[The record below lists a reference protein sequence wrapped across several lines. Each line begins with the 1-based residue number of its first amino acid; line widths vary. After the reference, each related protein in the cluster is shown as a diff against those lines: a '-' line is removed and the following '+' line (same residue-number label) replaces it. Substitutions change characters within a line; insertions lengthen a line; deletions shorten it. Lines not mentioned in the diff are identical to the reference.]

1 MLNYSTQSWRGLPWP
16 STSSSLDRREKDVD
30 ARDKRRHGGGGRNS
44 IPSARL
50 RFTPLI
56 TLSFVLY
63 AVAALA
69 QAQLGPPEPG
79 RPTQPPDAS
88 PQELRVLG
96 GRTDYSVVVP
106 KKASPQELP
115 TWRIP
120 NVPSSAEAYYAPD
133 NYHVIAQTQDPDGAH
148 APGRSTGALTWIF
161 SDDGKTKW
169 RVNDRGQ
176 DACSYFFPDGKR
188 VIFTSTR
195 DHMDFPLGNVS
206 DERNYPQGTELY
218 IADTDGGNLKRLTD
232 NVYYEAEVSI
242 SPDGK
247 RIAFTR
253 QVDGALDLYMMNIDG
268 AGERKLTDTP
278 DWQEGAPFFLPDSK
292 TLTLRAWS
300 RAVYGTKRPTPMT
313 IFTIN
318 VETGERIQR
327 THDDWMN
334 WAPYPA
340 PDGRHYVFVRPLLDN
355 PSNWEIFLGDLEGGE
370 PVRLTFNDSFDGF
383 PSISPDG
390 TKMLF
395 ARSEGPGFMSGLY
408 TYVMDISSLNIGPKP
423 KP

>member
-1 MLNYSTQSWRGLPWP
+1 MARPRSTLPISLVFVSCAAATLALSW
-16 STSSSLDRREKDVD
+16 
-30 ARDKRRHGGGGRNS
+30 
-44 IPSARL
+44 
-50 RFTPLI
+50 
-56 TLSFVLY
+56 
-63 AVAALA
+63 ALA
-69 QAQLGPPEPG
+69 QGGPPASDL
-79 RPTQPPDAS
+79 PTQPSGAS
-88 PQELRVLG
+88 PRGLRLLG
-96 GRTDYSVVVP
+96 GHTDYSVVKP
-106 KKASPQELP
+106 RKASPQELP

-148 APGRSTGALTWIF
+148 APTRSTGALTWIF

-176 DACSYFFPDGKR
+176 DLCSYFFPDGR
-188 VIFTSTR
+188 HVIFTSTR

-206 DERNYPQGTELY
+206 DERNYPQGAELY
-218 IADTDGGNLKRLTD
+218 IADIDGGNRKRLTD
-232 NVYYEAEVSI
+232 NAYYDAEVSI

-247 RIAFTR
+247 KIAFTR
-253 QVDGALDLYMMNIDG
+253 QIDGALDLYIMNADG
-268 AGERKLTDTP
+268 TGERKLTDTE

-292 TLTLRAWS
+292 TITLRAWS
-300 RAVYGTKRPTPMT
+300 RATYGKIRPTPMT

-318 VETGERIQR
+318 TETGERIPR
-327 THDDWMN
+327 THDNWMN

-340 PDGRHYVFVRPLLDN
+340 PDGRHYVFVRPLIEN

-408 TYVMDISSLNIGPKP
+408 TYVMDISSLNIGPKQ
-423 KP
+423 

>member
-1 MLNYSTQSWRGLPWP
+1 MARSRSTL
-16 STSSSLDRREKDVD
+16 SL
-30 ARDKRRHGGGGRNS
+30 S
-44 IPSARL
+44 FMIIPSA
-50 RFTPLI
+50 
-56 TLSFVLY
+56 
-63 AVAALA
+63 VATWALA
-69 QAQLGPPEPG
+69 QPGPPEPG
-79 RPTQPPDAS
+79 LPTQPADAS
-88 PQELRVLG
+88 PLELRVLG
-96 GRTDYSVVVP
+96 GRTNDSIVTP
-106 KKASPQELP
+106 RRASPQELP

-120 NVPSSAEAYYAPD
+120 NVPPSAEAYYAPD
-133 NYHVIAQTQDPDGAH
+133 NYHVIAQTQDPDAVR
-148 APGRSTGALTWIF
+148 PPLRSSGALSWIF
-161 SDDGKTKW
+161 SDDGKTRW

-188 VIFTSTR
+188 VLFTSTR
-195 DHMDFPLGNVS
+195 DNTNLPIGNWS
-206 DERNYPQGTELY
+206 DQNNYPQGAELY
-218 IADTDGGNLKRLTD
+218 IADIDGGNRKRLT
-232 NVYYEAEVSI
+232 NNGYYDAEVSV
-242 SPDGK
+242 SPDGMK
-247 RIAFTR
+247 IVFSR
-253 QVDGALDLYMMNIDG
+253 QVDGAMDLYMMNSDG
-268 AGERKLTDTP
+268 TGETKLTDTP

-292 TLTLRAWS
+292 TITTRAWS
-300 RAVYGTKRPTPMT
+300 RATYGTKRPTPMT

-340 PDGRHYVFVRPLLDN
+340 PDGRHYVFVRPLADN
-355 PSNWEIFLGDLEGGE
+355 PSNWEVFLGDLEGGA

-408 TYVMDISSLNIGPKP
+408 TYVMDISTLNIGPKP

>member
-1 MLNYSTQSWRGLPWP
+1 M
-16 STSSSLDRREKDVD
+16 
-30 ARDKRRHGGGGRNS
+30 
-44 IPSARL
+44 IPFRCI
-50 RFTPLI
+50 P
-56 TLSFVLY
+56 
-63 AVAALA
+63 AVAFICVLSSISTGTAA
-69 QAQLGPPEPG
+69 ELGPPSPG
-79 RPTQPPDAS
+79 WPAQPPDAS
-88 PQELRVLG
+88 PPELRVLG
-96 GRTDYSVVVP
+96 GHTDYSVVTH

-133 NYHVIAQTQDPDGAH
+133 NYHVIAQTQDPDALV
-148 APGRSTGALTWIF
+148 APGRKSGALTWIF

-169 RVNDRGQ
+169 RINDRGQ
-176 DACSYFFPDGKR
+176 DACSYFFPDGKH

-195 DHMDFPLGNVS
+195 DHMDFPIGNWS
-206 DERNYPQGTELY
+206 DERNYPQGAELY
-218 IADTDGGNLKRLTD
+218 VADIDGGNRRRLTD
-232 NVYYEAEVSI
+232 NVYYEAEVSV
-242 SPDGK
+242 SPDGR
-247 RIAFTR
+247 RIVFTR
-253 QVDGALDLYMMNIDG
+253 QVDGALDLYMMNADG
-268 AGERKLTDTP
+268 TGEKKLTDTA

-292 TLTLRAWS
+292 TITTRAWS
-300 RAVYGTKRPTPMT
+300 RAIYGTRRPTPMT

-355 PSNWEIFLGDLEGGE
+355 PSNWEIFLGDLEGGD

-383 PSISPDG
+383 PSVSPDG

-395 ARSEGPGFMSGLY
+395 SRSEGPGFMSGLY
-408 TYVMDISSLNIGPKP
+408 TYVMDISSLNIGPKR
-423 KP
+423 